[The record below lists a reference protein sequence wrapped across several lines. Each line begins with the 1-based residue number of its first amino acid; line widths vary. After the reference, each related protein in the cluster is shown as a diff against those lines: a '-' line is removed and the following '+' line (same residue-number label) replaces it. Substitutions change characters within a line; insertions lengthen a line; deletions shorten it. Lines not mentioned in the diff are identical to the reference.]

1 VWDVDAL
8 YCIHCWAELPAEATV
23 CPTCGQPI
31 DDATADIIE
40 KYIAALHHPQAE
52 TRLRAAW
59 MLGRMQAGCAVPA
72 LQDIVRTRG
81 QGDPYLLSA
90 AVRSLGQIGD
100 ERAAP
105 LLAELL
111 SDERAS
117 FMARVGAVQALDQIG
132 GEQAH
137 TAITGAASDVNERV
151 REAARTLLAQQA
163 EGQH

>member
-1 VWDVDAL
+1 MDAL
-8 YCIHCWAELPAEATV
+8 YCIHCWAELPAGAAV
-23 CPTCGQPI
+23 CPKCGQPI
-31 DDATADIIE
+31 DDVTADIVE
-40 KYIAALHHPQAE
+40 KYIVALHHPQAE

-59 MLGRMQAGCAVPA
+59 MLGRMQAARAVPA

-111 SDERAS
+111 ADGRAA
-117 FMARVGAVQALDQIG
+117 FMARVEAVHALNLIG

-137 TAITGAASDVNERV
+137 TAIAGAASDANERV
-151 REAARTLLAQQA
+151 REAARALLVQQA
-163 EGQH
+163 EGQD